1 MGAKR
6 FLRPLAVTR
15 TMFHCMGTV
24 ARCLRVKQ
32 LPQAKE
38 MDMHRVKHQAGLTAI
53 GLILI
58 LIPVGLAVY
67 IILRVAPV
75 YVEALSVGD
84 VVNSL
89 KKEMD
94 LKEKSREEI
103 YTMLKKRLDVNNI
116 TSVDKD
122 DIKIQ
127 KTVNDVT
134 VPIAYEARAPLF

>member
-1 MGAKR
+1 
-6 FLRPLAVTR
+6 
-15 TMFHCMGTV
+15 
-24 ARCLRVKQ
+24 
-32 LPQAKE
+32 
-38 MDMHRVKHQAGLTAI
+38 MHRVKNQTGLTAI
-53 GLILI
+53 GLILT

-75 YVEALSVGD
+75 YIEALSVGD

-89 KKEMD
+89 KKELD

-103 YTMLKKRLDVNNI
+103 SKLIQKRLYEINNVS
-116 TSVDKD
+116 SVARD

-134 VPIAYEARAPLF
+134 VMIDYEARVPLFGNVALALDFHKRAVIR

>member
-1 MGAKR
+1 
-6 FLRPLAVTR
+6 
-15 TMFHCMGTV
+15 
-24 ARCLRVKQ
+24 
-32 LPQAKE
+32 
-38 MDMHRVKHQAGLTAI
+38 MHRVKKQAGLTAI

-67 IILRVAPV
+67 IILRVAPA
-75 YVEALSVGD
+75 YIEALSVGD

-89 KKEMD
+89 KKELD

-103 YTMLKKRLDVNNI
+103 SKIIQKRLYEINNVS
-116 TSVDKD
+116 SVERD

-134 VPIAYEARAPLF
+134 VTIDYEARVPLFGNAALALAFHKRAVIR

>member
-1 MGAKR
+1 
-6 FLRPLAVTR
+6 
-15 TMFHCMGTV
+15 
-24 ARCLRVKQ
+24 
-32 LPQAKE
+32 
-38 MDMHRVKHQAGLTAI
+38 MDMHRVKNQAGLTAI

-67 IILRVAPV
+67 IVMRAAPA
-75 YVEALSVGD
+75 YIEALSVGD

-89 KKEMD
+89 KKEPD

-103 YTMLKKRLDVNNI
+103 SRLIQKRLFEINNVS
-116 TSVDKD
+116 SVDKS

-134 VPIAYEARAPLF
+134 VTIDYEARVPLFWNVALALSFHKSAVMR

>member
-1 MGAKR
+1 
-6 FLRPLAVTR
+6 
-15 TMFHCMGTV
+15 
-24 ARCLRVKQ
+24 
-32 LPQAKE
+32 
-38 MDMHRVKHQAGLTAI
+38 MHRVKSQAGLTAI

-75 YVEALSVGD
+75 YIEALSVGD

-89 KKEMD
+89 KKELD

-103 YTMLKKRLDVNNI
+103 SKLIQKRLYEINNVS
-116 TSVDKD
+116 SVARD

-134 VPIAYEARAPLF
+134 VTIDYEARVPLFGNAALALAFHKRAVIR

>member
-1 MGAKR
+1 
-6 FLRPLAVTR
+6 
-15 TMFHCMGTV
+15 
-24 ARCLRVKQ
+24 
-32 LPQAKE
+32 
-38 MDMHRVKHQAGLTAI
+38 MHRVKNQAGLTAI

-67 IILRVAPV
+67 IILRAAPA
-75 YVEALSVGD
+75 YIEALSVGD

-103 YTMLKKRLDVNNI
+103 YTMIKKRLDVNNI
-116 TSVDKD
+116 TSVEKD

-134 VPIAYEARAPLF
+134 VTIDYEARVPLFWNVALALSFHKRAVVR

>member
-1 MGAKR
+1 
-6 FLRPLAVTR
+6 
-15 TMFHCMGTV
+15 
-24 ARCLRVKQ
+24 
-32 LPQAKE
+32 
-38 MDMHRVKHQAGLTAI
+38 MHRVKKQAGLTAI

-75 YVEALSVGD
+75 YIEALSVGD

-89 KKEMD
+89 KKELD

-103 YTMLKKRLDVNNI
+103 SKIIQKRLYEINNVS
-116 TSVDKD
+116 SVDKD
-122 DIKIQ
+122 DIQIQ

-134 VPIAYEARAPLF
+134 VTIDYEARVPLFGNAALALAFHKRAVIR

>member
-1 MGAKR
+1 
-6 FLRPLAVTR
+6 
-15 TMFHCMGTV
+15 
-24 ARCLRVKQ
+24 
-32 LPQAKE
+32 
-38 MDMHRVKHQAGLTAI
+38 MHRAKNQAGLTAV

-67 IILRVAPV
+67 IVMRAAPA
-75 YVEALSVGD
+75 YIEALSVGD

-94 LKEKSREEI
+94 LKEKSRDEI
-103 YTMLKKRLDVNNI
+103 YTMIKKRLDVNNI
-116 TSVDKD
+116 SSVDKD

-134 VPIAYEARAPLF
+134 VTIDYEARVPLFWNVALALSFHKRAIMR

>member
-1 MGAKR
+1 
-6 FLRPLAVTR
+6 
-15 TMFHCMGTV
+15 
-24 ARCLRVKQ
+24 
-32 LPQAKE
+32 
-38 MDMHRVKHQAGLTAI
+38 MDMHRAKNQAGLTAV

-67 IILRVAPV
+67 IFLKAAPA
-75 YVEALSVGD
+75 YIEAFSVGD

-89 KKEMD
+89 KKELD

-103 YTMLKKRLDVNNI
+103 YTMIKKRLDVNNI
-116 TSVDKD
+116 SSVDKD

-134 VPIAYEARAPLF
+134 VTIDYETRVPLFWNVALALSFHKNAVMR

>member
-1 MGAKR
+1 
-6 FLRPLAVTR
+6 
-15 TMFHCMGTV
+15 
-24 ARCLRVKQ
+24 
-32 LPQAKE
+32 
-38 MDMHRVKHQAGLTAI
+38 MHRAKHQAGLTAI

-67 IILRVAPV
+67 IVLKVAPV
-75 YVEALSVGD
+75 YIEALSVGD
-84 VVNSL
+84 AVNSL
-89 KKEMD
+89 KKEFD

-103 YTMLKKRLDVNNI
+103 YSMLKKRLDVNNI

-134 VPIAYEARAPLF
+134 VTIDYEARAPLFGNVALAFSFHKSAVVR

>member
-1 MGAKR
+1 
-6 FLRPLAVTR
+6 
-15 TMFHCMGTV
+15 
-24 ARCLRVKQ
+24 
-32 LPQAKE
+32 
-38 MDMHRVKHQAGLTAI
+38 MHRVKSQAGLTAI

-75 YVEALSVGD
+75 YIEALSVGD

-89 KKEMD
+89 KKELD

-103 YTMLKKRLDVNNI
+103 SKLIQKRLYEINNVS
-116 TSVDKD
+116 SVARD

-134 VPIAYEARAPLF
+134 VTIDYEARVPLFGNAALALAFHKRAVIH

>member
-1 MGAKR
+1 
-6 FLRPLAVTR
+6 
-15 TMFHCMGTV
+15 
-24 ARCLRVKQ
+24 
-32 LPQAKE
+32 
-38 MDMHRVKHQAGLTAI
+38 MHRMKNQTGLTAI
-53 GLILI
+53 GLILT

-75 YVEALSVGD
+75 YIEALSVGD

-89 KKEMD
+89 KKELD

-103 YTMLKKRLDVNNI
+103 SKIIQKRLYEINNVS
-116 TSVDKD
+116 SVARD

-134 VPIAYEARAPLF
+134 VTIDYEARVPLFGNVALALDFHKRAVIR

>member
-1 MGAKR
+1 MY
-6 FLRPLAVTR
+6 
-15 TMFHCMGTV
+15 
-24 ARCLRVKQ
+24 RVKN
-32 LPQAKE
+32 
-38 MDMHRVKHQAGLTAI
+38 QAGLTAI

-67 IILRVAPV
+67 IVMKVAPA
-75 YVEALSVGD
+75 YIEALSVGD

-89 KKEMD
+89 KKEID

-103 YTMLKKRLDVNNI
+103 SKMIEKRLYEINNVS
-116 TSVDKD
+116 SVARD

-134 VPIAYEARAPLF
+134 VTIDYEARVPLFGNVALALDFHKRAVIR